1 MERGGFVNRTDYLAF
16 CRGIPGTVVDQPFQ
30 DDFVSTIAR
39 HADTGKWFAAILRH
53 DGRDFVNLKC
63 DPVEAD
69 FLRGAYAGI
78 TPAYHMNK
86 THWITVYFDSDV
98 PDDLLRSLTM
108 SSLRLTGVRGRRLTQ
123 R

>member
-78 TPAYHMNK
+78 TPAYP
-86 THWITVYFDSDV
+86 YEQD
-98 PDDLLRSLTM
+98 P
-108 SSLRLTGVRGRRLTQ
+108 TGSPSTLIPTFRTNCSAR
-123 R
+123 